1 MVAVMFSRN
10 RASQLRGIDEWG
22 LVGAAKPS
30 HTSDHY
36 MALLLLLRSNM
47 ATERLSCEPDEYLFV
62 LPLGA
67 RASHQRSYHA
77 AQPSREERAWLT
89 PTVNGYFPTSLSRGE
104 GGVPTQCSFLLLASF
119 LSSYQW

>member
-47 ATERLSCEPDEYLFV
+47 ATERLSCEPDGSIRGYGGAKRSS
-62 LPLGA
+62 PL
-67 RASHQRSYHA
+67 
-77 AQPSREERAWLT
+77 
-89 PTVNGYFPTSLSRGE
+89 
-104 GGVPTQCSFLLLASF
+104 
-119 LSSYQW
+119 